1 MVTGKG
7 SGVAYARRAVARG
20 KRKRLLV
27 SALALAVGVA
37 GPAWGYDYTLFNDPP
52 PGEDSHLDIVSDI
65 YSSYGG
71 SFASDGNLGYVNA
84 AEGITVKRVYDTNG
98 PDMSL
103 HILLGDE
110 TGVDQIWTD
119 GTAMVTASA
128 KFAALDQ
135 SFGWN
140 QGEGV
145 DGLDTSNYYQL
156 LTEADIGGP
165 SVDIMITGDFLWG
178 IQPNGDEWWSYIDA
192 NSDTTDHLITYYVE
206 GLPDAAGGE
215 AIWLLFW
222 EDLPSSTT
230 DADYNDFVVELRAI
244 PEPSA
249 FLLVAGGLT
258 ALAAIRR
265 RRSKA

>member
-1 MVTGKG
+1 MG
-7 SGVAYARRAVARG
+7 RRGIHLFIAAI
-20 KRKRLLV
+20 
-27 SALALAVGVA
+27 ALALAA

-52 PGEDSHLDIVSDI
+52 PGEDSHLDIINDI
-65 YSSYGG
+65 YSMYGTFSADGLGFDNG
-71 SFASDGNLGYVNA
+71 SGV
-84 AEGITVKRVYDTNG
+84 TVKRVYDTNG
-98 PDMSL
+98 GDMSL

-128 KFAALDQ
+128 KFADLSQ

-140 QGEGV
+140 DNGGATGSGYVE
-145 DGLDTSNYYQL
+145 L

-165 SVDIMITGDFLWG
+165 SVDIMIMGDFLWG
-178 IQPNGDEWWSYIDA
+178 IQPNGDEWWSAIDQ

-206 GLPDAAGGE
+206 GLPDAAPGE
-215 AIWLLFW
+215 AVWLLFW
-222 EDLPSSTT
+222 EDLPDAG

-249 FLLVAGGLT
+249 FLLVGGGLT

-265 RRSKA
+265 RRSRA

>member
-1 MVTGKG
+1 MVTEKG
-7 SGVAYARRAVARG
+7 SRVAYARRATARG

-71 SFASDGNLGYVNA
+71 SFASDGNLGFVNS

-110 TGVDQIWTD
+110 NDVDQIWTD

-128 KFAALDQ
+128 KFASLTQ

-140 QGEGV
+140 DNGGDSGTGYVELLNEG
-145 DGLDTSNYYQL
+145 
-156 LTEADIGGP
+156 DIGGP

-192 NSDTTDHLITYYVE
+192 NGDVTDHLITYYVE
-206 GLPDAAGGE
+206 GLPDVGGGE
-215 AIWLLFW
+215 AVWLLFW
-222 EDLPSSTT
+222 EDLPSAG